1 MWGTVY
7 SLARM
12 VIPLLFVVEGALK
25 FINVSVIA
33 RALEAS
39 QLPLPAQ
46 LDVVGVSRFVLLG
59 YLIALLEVGCGLMV
73 MVGYRT
79 RTAALILTLF
89 VAGTIVVAHPFWDME
104 GQVRAVNL
112 THALKNL
119 SIIAGL
125 MIVAA
130 LGPGRYSLDGRR
142 RRAAA

>member
-12 VIPLLFVVEGALK
+12 VMPLLFVIEGALK
-25 FINVSVIA
+25 SINVSVIA

-46 LDVVGVSRFVLLG
+46 FDAIGISRFVLLG
-59 YLIALLEVGCGLMV
+59 YLIALVEVGCGLMV

-79 RTAALILTLF
+79 RAAALILALF
-89 VAGTIVVAHPFWDME
+89 AAGTILVAHPFWDME
-104 GQVRAVNL
+104 GQIRAVNL

-142 RRAAA
+142 RR